1 MQRLS
6 AWARWMAVGLFTLF
20 FVPLAV
26 EFLKHTAENIGLYDR
41 PAEAAGAVM
50 NFFLS
55 FAERTWVRVTALG
68 LGSFVAGLWL
78 DWLLRKLDRSR
89 AEARENLGLEMLN
102 LANEINNALGLVNR
116 FRLPDFAPRLTSAF
130 IKAKQVGLW
139 TPDVRMPLNVVM
151 DYLRHVGTLLSDGH
165 FADAK
170 QAALERKQAFSR
182 STKREQSSPAH

>member
-6 AWARWMAVGLFTLF
+6 VWARRIALGFFTLF
-20 FVPLAV
+20 ILPLV
-26 EFLKHTAENIGLYDR
+26 GKVLDHMAENYGLYDR
-41 PAEAAGAVM
+41 EALPQIINAFVSLAEQTWLRITVLVLAG
-50 NFFLS
+50 
-55 FAERTWVRVTALG
+55 
-68 LGSFVAGLWL
+68 FVAGLWL
-78 DWLLRKLDRSR
+78 DWLLRRLDRSR
-89 AEARENLGLEMLN
+89 AEARENLGIEMTN
-102 LANEINNALGLVNR
+102 LANDIDNALALVDR
-116 FRLPDFAPRLTSAF
+116 FRLPDFSPRLISAF

-139 TPDVRMPLNVVM
+139 TPDVGMPLNVVM